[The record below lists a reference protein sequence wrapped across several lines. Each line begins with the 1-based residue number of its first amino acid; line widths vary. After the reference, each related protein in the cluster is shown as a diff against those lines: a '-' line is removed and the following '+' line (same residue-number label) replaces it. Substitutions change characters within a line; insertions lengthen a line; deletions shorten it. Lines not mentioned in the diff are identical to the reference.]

1 MSERIVTK
9 IPALAEWKN
18 KPGTVSVKKRVAAY
32 ARVSTEKEE
41 QENSLEAQKAY
52 FRYLIQSRPDW
63 EDAGLYSDEGISGVS
78 FHNREAFKRMIEDAL
93 AGKIDLILTK
103 SLSRFARNTV
113 DALQTI
119 RSLKNA
125 GVAVYFEKEDINTL
139 DSKGELLITLM
150 SSFAQE
156 ESRSICEYK
165 SVYGTVKSGWRREG
179 GKTVYTIS
187 VPANTSVRIVLPD
200 GERTVHAGEYEFTA
214 RENGN

>member
-1 MSERIVTK
+1 MSERIITK

-78 FHNREAFKRMIEDAL
+78 FHNREAFKQMIEDAL

-125 GVAVYFEKEDINTL
+125 GVAV
-139 DSKGELLITLM
+139 
-150 SSFAQE
+150 
-156 ESRSICEYK
+156 SRRK
-165 SVYGTVKSGWRREG
+165 
-179 GKTVYTIS
+179 IS
-187 VPANTSVRIVLPD
+187 THWIP
-200 GERTVHAGEYEFTA
+200 
-214 RENGN
+214 RENC